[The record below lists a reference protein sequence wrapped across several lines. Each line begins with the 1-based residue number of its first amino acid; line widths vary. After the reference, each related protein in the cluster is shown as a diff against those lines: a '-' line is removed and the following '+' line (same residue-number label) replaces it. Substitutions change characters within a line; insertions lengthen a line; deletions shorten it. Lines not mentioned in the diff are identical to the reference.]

1 MNKKNS
7 YKNKGLL
14 LDTSFLLP
22 ILGFKTS
29 EKIMKVFPRLD
40 KYELYY
46 NDLSILEALWKIV
59 KKIRGTKEEIE
70 RIAEGIKAINETLK
84 HVPINEKA
92 VRNAIEM
99 YQLGHRDLID
109 NLIYSTALYNGIKL
123 LTIDAKLIEFI
134 EENKLPK
141 HAIITPE
148 EI

>member
-1 MNKKNS
+1 MNRKNS
-7 YKNKGLL
+7 HKNKGLL

-29 EKIMKVFPRLD
+29 ERIMKVFPRLD

-59 KKIRGTKEEIE
+59 KKIRGAEEEIE

-84 HVPINEKA
+84 HVSINEKA
-92 VRNAIEM
+92 VRKAIEM

-109 NLIYSTALYNGIKL
+109 NLLYSTALYNGIKL
-123 LTIDAKLIEFI
+123 LTIDTKLIEFI